1 MKKIKIHKIAGSILA
16 VSMLL
21 FGLSA
26 CQKEEGPME
35 QAGKEVDKAVD
46 KIGQQVEKAGERIQ
60 DASKS
65 DKP

>member
-1 MKKIKIHKIAGSILA
+1 MKYSGIIGPILA

-21 FGLSA
+21 AGLA
-26 CQKEEGPME
+26 GCQQEGPME
-35 QAGKEVDKAVD
+35 QAGKEADRAVERV
-46 KIGQQVEKAGERIQ
+46 GQQIEKAGEKLQ